1 MVYRTIMSSDVRTPP
16 PPQVGALLRVA
27 WNELMDESFAAF
39 AAAGY
44 DDLRPVHRPII
55 RDLLLE
61 GQRPT
66 ELAARLGLSKQA
78 VNDILREFEEKGYIR
93 LERDPDD
100 RRAKRIFVTDRGW
113 SLATLG
119 SHMSRDVGRRW
130 AERVGEERYAT
141 FEAVVREIAALAD
154 GVG

>member
-1 MVYRTIMSSDVRTPP
+1 MGYRTIMSSEVPP
-16 PPQVGALLRVA
+16 LPQVGALLRVA
-27 WNELMDESFAAF
+27 WNELMDEAFAAL

-78 VNDILREFEEKGYIR
+78 VNDVLREFEEKGYIR
-93 LERDPDD
+93 LERDRDD
-100 RRAKRIFVTDRGW
+100 RRAKRIVVTDRGR
-113 SLATLG
+113 SLANAASQL
-119 SHMSRDVGRRW
+119 SRDVGRRW

-141 FEAVVREIAALAD
+141 FEAVLREIAVSA
-154 GVG
+154 GGGS